1 MDDCFRHYC
10 RLSCSVFTSERQIV
24 SEKYSD
30 HLGIASILDQLSGAN
45 VRVACFA
52 RAKRSD
58 Q

>member
-1 MDDCFRHYC
+1 MDDCFRHCC
-10 RLSCSVFTSERQIV
+10 RLACSVFTSERQIL

-45 VRVACFA
+45 VRMACFA
-52 RAKRSD
+52 RTKRSD